1 MGKNPVDNIPSYYI
15 ISELGK
21 TQKQEWIFMNIDSKT
36 LEQQDMKML
45 VHSLELVSARIF
57 ESVITLSQTAS
68 SNTPEMQALFSQ
80 WVSCLGEEIMAA
92 AEETGKLD
100 PEELSKRI
108 GVSCSTI
115 ISLALSLHRQGKI
128 KISALEVGPGSG
140 VNTEICDCLK

>member
-1 MGKNPVDNIPSYYI
+1 
-15 ISELGK
+15 
-21 TQKQEWIFMNIDSKT
+21 MNIDSKT